1 MLFIANALVFATI
14 VTRYP
19 EFKDRF
25 ELSALTFGLLVA
37 CGPVGSVARQR
48 DRGVAG
54 QPLPP
59 GSRRHHVLR

>member
-25 ELSALTFGLLVA
+25 ELSALTFGPLVA
-37 CGPVGSVARQR
+37 CGPVGSVARCDVQGR
-48 DRGVAG
+48 CFGDTAVR
-54 QPLPP
+54 
-59 GSRRHHVLR
+59 S